1 MSRPSTG
8 EDLPF
13 LSSHTHL
20 KFYPWIV
27 NRKKPKKF
35 CHFSSFLEQIPRPIF
50 FSTKDLFLWNFFV
63 RDKVY
68 IELLDLY
75 AYIRR
80 LDIECR
86 YIYIY
91 ILYKFS
97 NINHTMYIKFKKNN
111 VKY

>member
-1 MSRPSTG
+1 M
-8 EDLPF
+8 
-13 LSSHTHL
+13 
-20 KFYPWIV
+20 
-27 NRKKPKKF
+27 
-35 CHFSSFLEQIPRPIF
+35 
-50 FSTKDLFLWNFFV
+50 